1 KQTMRF
7 AAKSIGSG
15 PDNQNAG
22 DLEQRIAELEIAN
35 ATLRELDRRRS
46 QYIYDVSHE
55 LRNPITNLS
64 MGLFLLQRDRE
75 RRTKHLI
82 NLKSEMDRLMNL
94 MAHVLDLAQIDLNL
108 EPLVF
113 KPMDLNTLVEQVTE
127 MHRSRAE
134 SDGLKVSFEPAH
146 DLPVI
151 TADEQ
156 QLQQA
161 FAQILVN
168 AINFTLTGEIH
179 ITTAC
184 VLNPESVVLQIKDS
198 GIGIPPADL
207 P

>member
-35 ATLRELDRRRS
+35 ETLPELARRRS

-64 MGLFLLQRDRE
+64 MGLFLLQKDRE

-82 NLKSEMDRLMNL
+82 NLKAEMDRLMNL
-94 MAHVLDLAQIDLNL
+94 MAHVLDVDQIDLNI
-108 EPLVF
+108 EPLAL
-113 KPMDLNTLVEQVTE
+113 KPMDLNALVEQVIE

-134 SDGLKVSFEPAH
+134 NDDLKVIYQPAH

-161 FAQILVN
+161 IAQILVN
-168 AINFTLTGEIH
+168 AINFTR
-179 ITTAC
+179 
-184 VLNPESVVLQIKDS
+184 S
-198 GIGIPPADL
+198 
-207 P
+207 